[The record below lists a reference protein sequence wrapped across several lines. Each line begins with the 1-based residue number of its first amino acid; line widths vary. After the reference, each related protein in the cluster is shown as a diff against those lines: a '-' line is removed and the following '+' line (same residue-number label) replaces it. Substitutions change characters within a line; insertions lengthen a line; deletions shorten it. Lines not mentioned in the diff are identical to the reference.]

1 MEFASNPTSR
11 RWFLKA
17 AALGSLAAVV
27 AACGGTPASPTAAPA
42 QPTAATSAPTS
53 AAATPAS
60 GASAASPTAAS
71 AAATAAS
78 PTAAASTSAA
88 PAANA
93 ATSSGPV
100 TIEAWQPWSDAPSIK
115 VWQDLVTKFQTANPN
130 YKINLTNA
138 ATTDKTLTAI
148 SGGAPPDIFLYWDS
162 TYVGSWSQSGAIINL
177 SSWMHDNGLQAKL
190 APGALELVQIGSAY
204 YACPYM
210 TDGYMFMYN
219 KDVFDQEGIQPPKTM
234 DDLVTLDMK
243 LTKTQGGKITRVG
256 YHPMYQRYFSA
267 AMVPMWGDQMGGKW
281 YDADNHKITAD
292 DPNNAN
298 ALTWMK
304 GFYDRHGVAPMNNFI
319 AGLGK
324 EGDPTDPFA
333 TGLVLMAISGEW
345 RVDGGCC
352 GVGKA
357 NPKFQYGLT
366 AIPVDKAHPEFH
378 DANWSTG
385 TAASVPKGAKHGQD
399 SLPFLAWL
407 LELDNQLYISDNI
420 VNLPAT
426 LEALG
431 AGDKILNPDVRT
443 FSEYLLKSNQAG
455 NVHVWPGEPVS
466 QQYMDA
472 VVKAEELGVA
482 GKSTP
487 ADTLKSV
494 VTQIQPQLDAALKK

>member
-1 MEFASNPTSR
+1 MYGPKPASR
-11 RWFLKA
+11 RQFLKVA
-17 AALGSLAAVV
+17 ILGSVAAVV
-27 AACGGTPASPTAAPA
+27 AACQSAPAAPA
-42 QPTAATSAPTS
+42 ATSQPSGAASQPTSAPTS
-53 AAATPAS
+53 AAATQATSVPTT
-60 GASAASPTAAS
+60 AANPTAAP
-71 AAATAAS
+71 AATAA
-78 PTAAASTSAA
+78 PA
-88 PAANA
+88 PG
-93 ATSSGPV
+93 SV
-100 TIEAWQPWSDAPSIK
+100 TIEAWQPWSDPPSIK
-115 VWQDLVTKFQTANPN
+115 VWQTLVGEFQKAQPQ

-177 SSWMHDNGLQAKL
+177 TSWMHDNQLDSKL
-190 APGALELVQIGSAY
+190 APGALKLVQIGTAY

-219 KDVFDQEGIQPPKTM
+219 KAVFDQENLQPPKTM
-234 DDLVTLDMK
+234 DDIVELDMK
-243 LTKTQGGKITRVG
+243 LTKKQGNKLVRVG

-267 AMVPMWGDQMGGKW
+267 AMVPMWGDQMGGSW
-281 YDADNHKITAD
+281 YDEENHKITAD
-292 DPNNAN
+292 DPAN
-298 ALTWMK
+298 VKALEWMK
-304 GFYDRHGVAPMNNFI
+304 GFYDRHGVSEMNNFI

-324 EGDPTDPFA
+324 DGDPTDPFA
-333 TGLVLMAISGEW
+333 TGLVMMAISGEW

-357 NPKFQYGLT
+357 NPNFTYGLT
-366 AIPVDKAHPEFH
+366 PVPIDKDHPQFH

-385 TAASVPKGAKHGQD
+385 TAASIPKSAKHGQD
-399 SLPFLAWL
+399 ALNFLAFL
-407 LELDNQLYISDNI
+407 LELDNQIYISDNI

-431 AGDKILNPDVRT
+431 AGDKLTNKYVRI
-443 FSEYLLKSNQAG
+443 FSEYLLTSNKAG

-472 VVKAEELGVA
+472 VVKAEELAVG
-482 GKSTP
+482 GKQSP
-487 ADTLKSV
+487 EQALKAV